1 MNLVTP
7 DSGLLFWMVLIF
19 LIVLGILWKFGFPMI
34 TGMVEK
40 RTAHIDDSLRLAR
53 EAEER
58 MKGLAEEQKKLIE
71 DTQRQQS
78 QMLKDAASTRDA
90 IIAQARDEARQQA
103 DIMIEKAKVE
113 IAAEKEEIAKRPTA
127 EPRANAV
134 KAHQLKEP
142 REYAY
147 RFACGDPDVVEQIVK
162 LLDSGPKAPAELRK
176 AVGMRNRTY
185 FNRYYLAPLLA
196 NGVIERTDSANPNSP
211 QQRYRKVG

>member
-1 MNLVTP
+1 
-7 DSGLLFWMVLIF
+7 
-19 LIVLGILWKFGFPMI
+19 MI

-113 IAAEKEEIAKRPTA
+113 IAAEKESAMR
-127 EPRANAV
+127 
-134 KAHQLKEP
+134 
-142 REYAY
+142 
-147 RFACGDPDVVEQIVK
+147 DVRRDV
-162 LLDSGPKAPAELRK
+162 AELSVQIAEKILRD
-176 AVGMRNRTY
+176 R
-185 FNRYYLAPLLA
+185 LAP
-196 NGVIERTDSANPNSP
+196 E
-211 QQRYRKVG
+211 QRQAEYLDKLIDEIKEETK

>member
-78 QMLKDAASTRDA
+78 QMLKDAANTRDA

-103 DIMIEKAKVE
+103 DIMIEKARVE
-113 IAAEKEEIAKRPTA
+113 IATEKESAMRDVRRDVAELSVQIAEKILRDRLTPEQKQSEYLDKLIGEIKEETK
-127 EPRANAV
+127 
-134 KAHQLKEP
+134 
-142 REYAY
+142 
-147 RFACGDPDVVEQIVK
+147 
-162 LLDSGPKAPAELRK
+162 
-176 AVGMRNRTY
+176 
-185 FNRYYLAPLLA
+185 
-196 NGVIERTDSANPNSP
+196 
-211 QQRYRKVG
+211 